1 MTNTFK
7 SGDKV
12 VLNLAAHYNNDLSRG
27 QRLKL
32 QGVLTVLSAGGG
44 MLTLRAANNTETFG
58 WYAYRF
64 KLAETQPA
72 PAKPLHGVTLPVPP
86 VQPEASKQWIISLLN
101 ADGSLAPAEKP
112 KPYTSRAQ
120 ADRVAK
126 DMATKHAGQTFVV
139 FEAVSVASI
148 PAPIVQL
155 KTL

>member
-7 SGDKV
+7 AGDHV
-12 VLNLAAHYNNDLSRG
+12 VLDLSSRHNVDLSRG
-27 QRLKL
+27 QRLRL
-32 QGVLTVLSAGGG
+32 AGILTVLGANAG
-44 MLTLRAANNTETFG
+44 MVSLRAADGTETVG

-72 PAKPLHGVTLPVPP
+72 PAKPLHGVTLPVPA

-101 ADGSLAPAEKP
+101 ADGTLAPAEKP

-148 PAPIVQL
+148 PAPVVQL